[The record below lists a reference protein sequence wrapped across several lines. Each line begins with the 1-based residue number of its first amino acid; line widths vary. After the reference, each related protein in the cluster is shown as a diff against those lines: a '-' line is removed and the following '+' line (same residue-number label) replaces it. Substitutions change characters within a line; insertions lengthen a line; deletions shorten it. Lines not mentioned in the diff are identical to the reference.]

1 MKTLT
6 NVNVA
11 SFSEAAAAAQSAR
24 QQGKLPAFS
33 GGGTDLLQQIKDG
46 TDAVSYTHLTLPTKA

>member
-24 QQGKLPAFS
+24 QQGKLPAFFRRRNRPF
-33 GGGTDLLQQIKDG
+33 
-46 TDAVSYTHLTLPTKA
+46 AAN